1 MSKQPIEILLLKIEL
16 LSEMLLHFITSDINK
31 Y

>member
-1 MSKQPIEILLLKIEL
+1 MSKQPIENLLLKIEL
-16 LSEMLLHFITSDINK
+16 LSEMLLHFITSDINE